1 MNNCYF
7 VGRIFRAS
15 YPMLCKRFSSQIQS
29 IKGRDFLDVND
40 FTADE
45 LKFIIWTALD
55 LKSRYKNSQTH
66 GMCETNGLLMSSL
79 LCECSVKTQLNI
91 EKASQVL
98 GLRNCNIVDKKWEL
112 AQCVDETGRL
122 LSIMPQVVLASS
134 SKQGSLRELAAGAS
148 VPVINMGSPDANPL
162 SAMAHAMTILT
173 CLSHLERIRIA
184 WVGPS
189 DSAVLASLL
198 LMMPKF
204 RTHLHMATEMVDEAS
219 LKWIFLHDLPRTRNE
234 VTDDVFHHKKNSLVW
249 ESAENHAWI
258 LMAVLVNV
266 LTDYAPTIPP
276 PKFTEE

>member
-1 MNNCYF
+1 
-7 VGRIFRAS
+7 
-15 YPMLCKRFSSQIQS
+15 
-29 IKGRDFLDVND
+29 
-40 FTADE
+40 
-45 LKFIIWTALD
+45 
-55 LKSRYKNSQTH
+55 
-66 GMCETNGLLMSSL
+66 MCETNGLLMSSL

-204 RTHLHMATEMVDEAS
+204 RTHLHMATENCNTPANLEKALKLAASYRSEIHHSISPEDATYRADALITTSHTFNDLRITKKMVDEAS